1 MFWQQLSVIGELRTL
16 LVWNLVVS
24 EAVYLWWSKRK
35 THKMIETL
43 YHHYQPVNFHCW
55 LEAFLLEC
63 QDEWTWPASI
73 HQLPATATM
82 TYIFWVERRHKNHL
96 INSNKLSWW
105 YTTRPKRTPTRDE
118 QIWKRFTSNRHR
130 CIANRNQNLS
140 SAFTCLF
147 VRLSKYWA
155 AVMKVYYQ
163 TFKNNM
169 YFEGLSVYLDTLT
182 TDL

>member
-35 THKMIETL
+35 THKMIETH
-43 YHHYQPVNFHCW
+43 YHHYQPVNYHCW

-82 TYIFWVERRHKNHL
+82 TNIFWVERRHKNHL
-96 INSNKLSWW
+96 INSNKLSR
-105 YTTRPKRTPTRDE
+105 YHIMVIYHEAQKNAHERRTNLKTFYIKSPPLHCKQKPNLKLSFHLPVCPSV
-118 QIWKRFTSNRHR
+118 QILGCS
-130 CIANRNQNLS
+130 
-140 SAFTCLF
+140 
-147 VRLSKYWA
+147 Y
-155 AVMKVYYQ
+155 
-163 TFKNNM
+163 
-169 YFEGLSVYLDTLT
+169 EGISPNI
-182 TDL
+182 